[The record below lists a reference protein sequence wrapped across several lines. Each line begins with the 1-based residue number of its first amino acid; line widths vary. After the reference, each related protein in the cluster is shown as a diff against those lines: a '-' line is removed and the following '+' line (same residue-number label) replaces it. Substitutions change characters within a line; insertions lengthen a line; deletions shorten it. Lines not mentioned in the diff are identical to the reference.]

1 MDNAW
6 RMIKD
11 LVSELTSVVI
21 GLAGLGIVAAIV
33 FGGPVFGL
41 DVIGGVTDLVEML
54 SSNGCLLYTSPS
66 PRDGLLSRMP
76 SSA

>member
-6 RMIKD
+6 SMIKN

-33 FGGPVFGL
+33 FGGPVLGL
-41 DVIGGVTDLVEML
+41 DVIGGVTDF
-54 SSNGCLLYTSPS
+54 SWDASI
-66 PRDGLLSRMP
+66 
-76 SSA
+76 

>member
-6 RMIKD
+6 SMIKN

-21 GLAGLGIVAAIV
+21 GLVGLGIVAAIV
-33 FGGPVFGL
+33 FGGPVLGL

-54 SSNGCLLYTSPS
+54 ASNGVV
-66 PRDGLLSRMP
+66 GLLVLAILYSLV
-76 SSA
+76 AK